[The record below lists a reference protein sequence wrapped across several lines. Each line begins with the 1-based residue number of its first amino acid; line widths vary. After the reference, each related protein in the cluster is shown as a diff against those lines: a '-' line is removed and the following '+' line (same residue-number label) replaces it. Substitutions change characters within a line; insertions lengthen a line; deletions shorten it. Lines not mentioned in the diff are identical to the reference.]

1 MSKAW
6 GGRNLIAFSCLLALA
21 SCATTPISTMSAP
34 GAATVAQADSA
45 APAVS
50 SIAFISAPARGD
62 TYELGETIEVA
73 VEFDKAVAVS
83 GRPQLA
89 LTIGTH
95 TRHATYS
102 GWDSQSVNF
111 HYTVHEAD
119 RDEDGI
125 GIAANSL
132 ILNGGTITAAD
143 GTTDADLTHGATAAE
158 DGSKVNGSL
167 FSPPAVKS
175 ISFASSPARDD
186 TYELGETIAVIVE
199 FDRVVTATGEA
210 QVALTIGTET
220 RHATAFGWGSHP
232 SLYFSYTVQDG
243 DRDEDGISIPSNA
256 LSLDRGTIK
265 GPDGTTDADLTHA
278 AVAAEGGSKVNG
290 SLVSPPG
297 VAHISWV
304 SSPARGDT
312 YERGETIELIVQ
324 FDRMVTAT
332 GRAQVALAIG
342 EETRQSTAW
351 GWGSTSILFFEY
363 TVQEGDRDKD
373 GISIPANALALDG
386 GTITADDGTTDADLT
401 HMEVAADSGRKV
413 DGSLVSPPAVK
424 RIYFSS
430 MARDDTYKLGE
441 TVMLLVE
448 FDKVV
453 TVTGSPHVALTIGAE
468 TRHAAYSSWEDDRNV
483 HFSYPVQEGDRD
495 EDGISI
501 PANALSLNG
510 GSIESEDG
518 LTDADLTHA
527 AVAPDRVRKV
537 DGSSDVTPPRV
548 RDISLDSS
556 PAQGDTYALG
566 ETIEVEVE
574 FDGVVKA
581 TGEPQLALTIG
592 TRTRHATKF
601 GWSSHSLRFE
611 YTVQEGDRDEGGI
624 SIPANALSLDGGS
637 ITAADGTTDA
647 VLTHKAVTLGGASKV
662 DGSDAT
668 PPRVRDI
675 RFAYSPARRDT
686 YELGETVEVEVE
698 FDRAVTAT
706 GNPHVALTIGTE
718 TRRAAFRG
726 WGRQT
731 LYFEYTVQAGDR
743 DEDGISIPVNALSL
757 NGGSITAADGTTDAD
772 LTHGTVAAESGRK
785 VSGSLAS
792 PPAVKDIYVSSS
804 PARSDT
810 YERGETIEVLAEFD
824 RTVTVTG
831 SPQVVLTIGSETRH
845 AAYSNSWGDDRHAHF
860 SYTVQEGDRDE
871 DGISIPADAL
881 LLNGGTI
888 TAADGSTDAD
898 LTHAAV
904 APDRDR
910 KVDGSSDVTPPWVRH
925 ISFDSSPSRGDT
937 YELGETVEVVVDFG
951 GAVKATGDPR
961 LALTI
966 GTETRHATWFGWGSS
981 TLYFRYTVQEGD
993 RDEDGISIPANA
1005 LSLNGGAITAADGIT
1020 DADLTHAAVAAERG
1034 SKVDG
1039 SRITPPVVIDVH
1051 FISLP
1056 ARGDTYERGET
1067 VEVLVEFDKEVTVTG
1082 SPQVALTIGA
1092 ETRHAISDGWG
1103 SSPALLFEYTVREG
1117 DRDEDGISI
1126 AANALVLNGGT
1137 ITAAD
1142 GTTDAVLTHAAVA
1155 AERDSKV
1162 NGSLITPPG
1171 VRDIYSISSPA
1182 KGDTYELGETIEV
1195 VVVFGKAVTVTGIP
1209 QVALTIG
1216 THTRQAAYA
1225 DSWDDRHARFSYA
1238 VQEADRDEDGISI
1251 PANAIALNGGTVT
1264 AADGTTDAHLTH
1276 DAVAADAALK
1286 VNGSLVTPPAVRAI
1300 YLDNHVP
1307 PPTGDTYVRGER
1319 VRVWVELDRDVI
1331 VTGSPQVALT
1341 IGSLTRQATYSGY
1354 STIVVPGGGTIVDE
1368 GVLSFDYLVQAT
1380 DRDADGIS
1388 IPANALALNGG
1399 TINLAA
1405 DRTIDADLAHG
1416 AVAADPTRK
1425 ASGSRV
1431 TP

>member
-6 GGRNLIAFSCLLALA
+6 GGRNLIGLSCLSCLLAF
-21 SCATTPISTMSAP
+21 T
-34 GAATVAQADSA
+34 AAAAFAEPVRE
-45 APAVS
+45 APAAS
-50 SIAFISAPARGD
+50 SIAIVSSPARGD
-62 TYELGETIEVA
+62 TYELGEAIEVA
-73 VEFDKAVAVS
+73 VEFDGAVTTT
-83 GRPQLA
+83 GRPQVA

-95 TRHATYS
+95 TRHATVS
-102 GWDSQSVNF
+102 RLDGQSLYFV
-111 HYTVHEAD
+111 YTVHEED
-119 RDEDGI
+119 RDEDGV
-125 GIAANSL
+125 GIAANAL
-132 ILNGGTITAAD
+132 ILNGGTITADD
-143 GTTDADLTHGATAAE
+143 GTADADLTHAAVAAGG
-158 DGSKVNGSL
+158 GSKVNGSM
-167 FSPPAVKS
+167 FSPPAMKS
-175 ISFASSPARDD
+175 ISFHSSPAKED
-186 TYELGETIAVIVE
+186 TYELGETIAVIVQ

-210 QVALTIGTET
+210 QVALTIGTES

-243 DRDEDGISIPSNA
+243 DRDEDGISIPANA
-256 LSLDRGTIK
+256 LALDRGTIK

-278 AVAAEGGSKVNG
+278 AVAAEGNSKVNG
-290 SLVSPPG
+290 SMFSPPA
-297 VAHISWV
+297 VTRISWV

-332 GRAQVALAIG
+332 GGAQMALAIG
-342 EETRQSTAW
+342 TETPHATAS
-351 GWGSTSILFFEY
+351 GWGSSLGLFFDY
-363 TVQEGDRDKD
+363 TVQEGDRDED
-373 GISIPANALALDG
+373 GISIAANSLALAG
-386 GTITADDGTTDADLT
+386 GTVKGPDGTTDADLT
-401 HMEVAADSGRKV
+401 HVAIAADGGRKV

-424 RIYFSS
+424 RIYFASLS
-430 MARDDTYKLGE
+430 RDDTYELGE
-441 TVMLLVE
+441 TVEVLVE
-448 FDKVV
+448 FDKAVR
-453 TVTGSPHVALTIGAE
+453 VTGSPQVALTIGSE
-468 TRHAAYSSWEDDRNV
+468 TRHAAYSNSWGDERHA
-483 HFSYPVQEGDRD
+483 HFSYTVQEGDRD
-495 EDGISI
+495 EDGVSI
-501 PANALSLNG
+501 PPNALSLNG
-510 GSIESEDG
+510 GTIQATDR

-527 AVAPDRVRKV
+527 AVAPELDRKV
-537 DGSSDVTPPRV
+537 DGTSDVAPPRV
-548 RDISLDSS
+548 RDIYFDSS
-556 PAQGDTYALG
+556 PARGDTYQLG

-581 TGEPQLALTIG
+581 TGEPQIALTIG

-601 GWSSHSLRFE
+601 GWSSHSLRFQ
-611 YTVQEGDRDEGGI
+611 YTVQAGDRDEDGI
-624 SIPANALSLDGGS
+624 SIPANSLARGGGT
-637 ITAADGTTDA
+637 ITAPDGKTDA
-647 VLTHKAVTLGGASKV
+647 VLTHDAVAPDGASKV
-662 DGSDAT
+662 NGSDVT
-668 PPRVRDI
+668 PPRVRGI
-675 RFAYSPARRDT
+675 RFGYSPPARGDT

-698 FDRAVTAT
+698 FDRAVKAT
-706 GNPHVALTIGTE
+706 GNPLVALTIGTE
-718 TRRAAFRG
+718 TRHAAFRG
-726 WGRQT
+726 WGSQA
-731 LYFEYTVQAGDR
+731 LYFEYTVQEGDR
-743 DEDGISIPVNALSL
+743 DEDGISIPANPLSL
-757 NGGSITAADGTTDAD
+757 NGGTITAADGTTDAD

-785 VSGSLAS
+785 VSGSLAT

-831 SPQVVLTIGSETRH
+831 SPQVVLTIGAETRH
-845 AAYSNSWGDDRHAHF
+845 AAYSTSWGDDRYIDF
-860 SYTVQEGDRDE
+860 SYTVQDGDRDE

-1067 VEVLVEFDKEVTVTG
+1067 VEVLVEFDKEVTLTG

-1171 VRDIYSISSPA
+1171 VRDIYSIFSPA

-1195 VVVFGKAVTVTGIP
+1195 VVVFGKAVAVTGIP

-1238 VQEADRDEDGISI
+1238 VQEADRDDDGISI
-1251 PANAIALNGGTVT
+1251 PANAIALNGGTVKH
-1264 AADGTTDAHLTH
+1264 AADGTTDA
-1276 DAVAADAALK
+1276 D
-1286 VNGSLVTPPAVRAI
+1286 I
-1300 YLDNHVP
+1300 
-1307 PPTGDTYVRGER
+1307 
-1319 VRVWVELDRDVI
+1319 
-1331 VTGSPQVALT
+1331 
-1341 IGSLTRQATYSGY
+1341 
-1354 STIVVPGGGTIVDE
+1354 
-1368 GVLSFDYLVQAT
+1368 
-1380 DRDADGIS
+1380 
-1388 IPANALALNGG
+1388 
-1399 TINLAA
+1399 
-1405 DRTIDADLAHG
+1405 
-1416 AVAADPTRK
+1416 
-1425 ASGSRV
+1425 
-1431 TP
+1431 

>member
-1 MSKAW
+1 M
-6 GGRNLIAFSCLLALA
+6 
-21 SCATTPISTMSAP
+21 
-34 GAATVAQADSA
+34 
-45 APAVS
+45 PAVS
-50 SIAFISAPARGD
+50 SIAFISSPARGD
-62 TYELGETIEVA
+62 TYELGETIEVE
-73 VEFDKAVAVS
+73 VEFDSAVTAT
-83 GRPQLA
+83 GRPQVE
-89 LTIGTH
+89 LTIGTQ
-95 TRHATYS
+95 TRHATFS
-102 GWDSQSVNF
+102 RLDSQSLYF
-111 HYTVHEAD
+111 AYTVHEAD

-125 GIAANSL
+125 GIAANAL
-132 ILNGGTITAAD
+132 ILNGGTIKGPD
-143 GTTDADLTHGATAAE
+143 GTTDADLTHGATVAE
-158 DGSKVNGSL
+158 RASEVNGSL
-167 FSPPAVKS
+167 VSPPAVKS

-186 TYELGETIAVIVE
+186 TYELGETIAVIVQ

-210 QVALTIGTET
+210 QVALTIGTES

-243 DRDEDGISIPSNA
+243 DRDEDGISIPANA

-278 AVAAEGGSKVNG
+278 AVASEGDSKVNG
-290 SLVSPPG
+290 SLVSPPA
-297 VAHISWV
+297 VTRISWV

-312 YERGETIELIVQ
+312 YEHGETIELIVQ
-324 FDRMVTAT
+324 FDRIITAT
-332 GRAQVALAIG
+332 GGAQVPLTIG
-342 EETRQSTAW
+342 TDTRQATSS
-351 GWGSTSILFFEY
+351 GWGSSPILFFDY
-363 TVQEGDRDKD
+363 TVQEEDRDED
-373 GISIPANALALDG
+373 GISIPANALALHG
-386 GTITADDGTTDADLT
+386 GTIKGPDGTTDADLT
-401 HMEVAADSGRKV
+401 HVAVAADGGRKV
-413 DGSLVSPPAVK
+413 NGSLVSPPAVK
-424 RIYFSS
+424 RIYFMSS
-430 MARDDTYKLGE
+430 RARDDTYELGE
-441 TVMLLVE
+441 TVEVLVE
-448 FDKVV
+448 FDKAL
-453 TVTGSPHVALTIGAE
+453 TVTGSPQVTLTIGSE
-468 TRHAAYSSWEDDRNV
+468 TRHAAYSNSWGDDRHA
-483 HFSYPVQEGDRD
+483 HFSYTVQEGDRDDDGISIPPNALSLNGGTIQATDRLTDADLTHAAVAPELDKKVDGSSDVAPPRVRDIYFASSPARGDTYQLGETIEVEVEFDGAVKTTREPRLALTIGTRTLHATGFGWGSHSLSFQYTVQAGDRDEDGISIPANALSLNGGTITAPDGTTDAVLTHEAMAPDGASKVNGSDVTPPLVRGIRFGYSPPARGDTYELGETVEVEVEFDRAVKATGNPLVALTIGTETRHAAFRGWGSQALYFEYTVQEGDRD

-510 GSIESEDG
+510 G
-518 LTDADLTHA
+518 T
-527 AVAPDRVRKV
+527 
-537 DGSSDVTPPRV
+537 
-548 RDISLDSS
+548 
-556 PAQGDTYALG
+556 
-566 ETIEVEVE
+566 
-574 FDGVVKA
+574 
-581 TGEPQLALTIG
+581 
-592 TRTRHATKF
+592 
-601 GWSSHSLRFE
+601 
-611 YTVQEGDRDEGGI
+611 
-624 SIPANALSLDGGS
+624 
-637 ITAADGTTDA
+637 
-647 VLTHKAVTLGGASKV
+647 
-662 DGSDAT
+662 
-668 PPRVRDI
+668 
-675 RFAYSPARRDT
+675 
-686 YELGETVEVEVE
+686 
-698 FDRAVTAT
+698 
-706 GNPHVALTIGTE
+706 
-718 TRRAAFRG
+718 
-726 WGRQT
+726 
-731 LYFEYTVQAGDR
+731 
-743 DEDGISIPVNALSL
+743 
-757 NGGSITAADGTTDAD
+757 ITAADGTTDAD
-772 LTHGTVAAESGRK
+772 LTQGTVAAESGRK

-810 YERGETIEVLAEFD
+810 YERGETIEVLADFD

-1195 VVVFGKAVTVTGIP
+1195 VVVFGKAVTVIGIP

-1425 ASGSRV
+1425 ANGSRV